1 MVFMILNAHL
11 GLFCSVF
18 MPWTSSSSSETI
30 SMSLYESVDNGIE
43 IGLIDRSALPNF
55 SVVDGFA
62 AGIFIIKEKKIS
74 EKFSCPAQTPLKFD

>member
-1 MVFMILNAHL
+1 MMVFMILNAHL

-43 IGLIDRSALPNF
+43 NGLIDRRDLPNF

-62 AGIFIIKEKKIS
+62 AGIFVMKRKEES
-74 EKFSCPAQTPLKFD
+74 EKFSSPTHKRR